1 MAVQGLDSVPA
12 PAASGG
18 AAATSDRLSRI
29 LASAAEAIVTIDAQQ
44 RIVLFNAAA
53 ERLFGY
59 RADEVLGRTL
69 DILLPE
75 ASRGIHRHLVAE
87 FAVEPAARKPMAGR
101 PAIRGRRKD
110 GSEFA
115 AEGSLSKAMA
125 DGELLFTAIIRDL
138 TDQRRTEEALRET
151 ERRLQAI
158 AGNVPGVV
166 YQRVLTAA
174 GEIRYPYISA
184 GVRGIY
190 GIEPEEVIADP
201 QVFLDTIA
209 PDERERFSASL
220 RRSAEDLSPWSLEF
234 RVRGRDGGM
243 RWVRGSSRPRR
254 GANGDT
260 IWDGVL
266 LDITEQKTQE
276 VALRRV
282 NRALLTLSAGE
293 EAVVRA
299 EAEATLLNDI
309 CRILVETGGY
319 PLAWIGYA
327 QSDAEK
333 SVRPVARAGNDD
345 GYVDAVRASWNEA
358 SPRSRGATGTA
369 IRTGRP
375 AITKGLSDP
384 EFGPW
389 RDLVTSRGLGAA
401 IGLPLRVEGRV
412 IGSLT
417 LLSRDREAFDSA
429 EVELL
434 TRLADSLTHGIRA
447 LRAECD
453 LRASKEEAELA
464 SRAKSAFL
472 ANMSHELRTPLNAI
486 IGFSEIM
493 QQELLGPL
501 GSPRYHGYVRDIRE
515 SGRHLLQII
524 NDILDL
530 SRIEAGQMTLAEE
543 PVDLG
548 RVAVACLRMVDE
560 RARAHSLKLA
570 TDVPDGLPLVRGDER
585 LLKQILLNLLSNA
598 VKFTMPGG
606 EVRTTASL
614 AGDGWLELA
623 VADDG
628 IGMTPEQIPQALQPF
643 TQVDNALSRRFE
655 GTGLGL
661 PLVKSMV
668 ELHGGRLLID
678 SAVGRGTRVTVR
690 LPPECL
696 VAGRPAVA

>member
-1 MAVQGLDSVPA
+1 MTVQRRD
-12 PAASGG
+12 
-18 AAATSDRLSRI
+18 AAAVPVAAGPQAGPDRLARVI
-29 LASAAEAIVTIDAQQ
+29 DTAAEAVVTIDAHQ
-44 RIVLFNAAA
+44 RIVVFNVAA

-75 ASRGIHRHLVAE
+75 ASRALHRHLVAD
-87 FAVEPAARKPMAGR
+87 FGSVPSGQRPMAGR

-110 GSEFA
+110 GREFA
-115 AEGSLSKAMA
+115 AEGSLSKVTVG
-125 DGELLFTAIIRDL
+125 GETLFTAILRDL
-138 TDQRRTEEALRET
+138 TDQRRAEDALRET

-190 GIEPEEVIADP
+190 GIDAREVIANP
-201 QVFLDTIA
+201 MVFLDTID
-209 PDERERFSASL
+209 PRDRDRFAASL
-220 RRSAEDLSPWSLEF
+220 RRSAEELSPWSLEF
-234 RVRGRDGGM
+234 RVRGRDGAR
-243 RWVRGSSRPRR
+243 RWVCGSSRPRR
-254 GANGDT
+254 DANGDVV
-260 IWDGVL
+260 WDGVL
-266 LDITEQKTQE
+266 LDITAQKTQE
-276 VALRRV
+276 AALQRV
-282 NRALLTLSAGE
+282 NRALLTLSACE

-299 EAEATLLNDI
+299 QAEEALLGDVCRTL
-309 CRILVETGGY
+309 VATGGY

-327 QSDAEK
+327 QDDPEK
-333 SVRPVARAGNDD
+333 SVRPVARAGMHDD
-345 GYVDAVRASWNEA
+345 FVDAVRASWDEA
-358 SPRSRGATGTA
+358 NPRSQGATGTA

-375 AITKGLSDP
+375 AITKGLADP
-384 EFGPW
+384 QFGPW
-389 RDLVTSRGLGAA
+389 RDLVLSHGLGAA
-401 IGLPLRVEGRV
+401 IGLPLRVDGRV

-417 LLSRDREAFDSA
+417 LASKDREAFDTA

-434 TRLADSLTHGIRA
+434 SRLADSLAHGIRA
-447 LRAECD
+447 LRAEQR
-453 LRASKEEAELA
+453 LLASKEEAELA
-464 SRAKSAFL
+464 NRAKSAFL

-501 GSPRYHGYVRDIRE
+501 GSARYHGYVRDIRE

-530 SRIEAGQMTLAEE
+530 SRIEAGQMQINEE
-543 PVDLG
+543 PVDLS

-560 RARAHSLKLA
+560 RARAHNLKLA
-570 TDVPDGLPLVRGDER
+570 TDLPAGLPQVRGDER
-585 LLKQILLNLLSNA
+585 LLKQVLLNLLSNA
-598 VKFTMPGG
+598 VKFTMDGG
-606 EVRTTASL
+606 EVRTVARV
-614 AGDGWLELA
+614 AGDGWLELS

-628 IGMTPEQIPQALQPF
+628 IGMAPEQIPQALQPF
-643 TQVDNALSRRFE
+643 TQIDSSLSRRFE

-690 LPPECL
+690 LPPERL
-696 VAGRPAVA
+696 VAGQSAVA